1 MGAASFI
8 HKAALSLACS
18 ERGESAAYFV
28 LAPDRLEEEALLCRD
43 PLLLIRSKFSPQRAS

>member
-8 HKAALSLACS
+8 QKAALSLVCS
-18 ERGESAAYFV
+18 ERGESAACFV
-28 LAPDRLEEEALLCRD
+28 LAPDRLEEEALLYRD